1 MNAFIF
7 VSVMCIGQQ
16 CAFVTS
22 MDTVPDKKCQEMKR
36 EFLTS
41 KFKPEVTLAAAQ
53 CMEFTGEKVKV

>member
-22 MDTVPDKKCQEMKR
+22 MDSISEKKCQEMKR

-41 KFKPEVTLAAAQ
+41 KFKPEVTIAASQ
-53 CMEFTGEKVKV
+53 CMEFNKDKVQV

>member
-1 MNAFIF
+1 MNSVIF
-7 VSVMCIGQQ
+7 VSVMCIAQQ

-22 MDTVPDKKCQEMKR
+22 MDVVSEKKCQELKR

-53 CMEFTGEKVKV
+53 CMEFAGEKVKV